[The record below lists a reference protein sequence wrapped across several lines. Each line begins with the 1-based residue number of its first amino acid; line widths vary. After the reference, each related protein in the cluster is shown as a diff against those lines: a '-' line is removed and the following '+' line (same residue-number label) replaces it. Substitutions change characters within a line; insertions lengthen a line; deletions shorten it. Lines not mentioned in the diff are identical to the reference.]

1 MSILEVTN
9 LKFKYRDIDLFQK
22 VSFHLEVKEH
32 VVIVGENGV
41 GKSTFMKLISKN
53 LIPDSGKITWLPH
66 IKYSYLD
73 QHLEMNNE
81 IKIIDYLTGTFKSLF
96 LKEQDLIKCYELL
109 GTASEEEFNKLSK
122 RIELINKELEENN
135 FYAISSTISNVTN
148 GLGINNIDNN
158 RLISSLSG
166 GEKMKVYLA
175 KLMLEE
181 PDVLLLDEPTNF
193 LDAVQVDFLA
203 KYLKNFP
210 GAFIVISHDELFIKE
225 IANVVYELNN
235 KQFIKY
241 KMNYDNYLKEREV
254 RRESYLKEYNKEQK
268 KIKEMETFI
277 AKNIVRAT
285 TTKRAQSR
293 RKMLERMEKLPKPKN
308 RVPLNITFP
317 FSKSTGE
324 EVLILDNLLIGYDKP
339 LLGELNYKLYKNKK
353 IAILGRNG
361 VGKSTLLKTILGQ
374 QKSLGGSY
382 KWNLSADIN
391 YFRQEENEFDDVN
404 PINYLRY
411 FYHLKTDGE
420 LRSILAKV
428 GIGADLCLKPIKE
441 LSGGERTRV
450 RLALMTMKK
459 SNILILDEPTNHL
472 DPMTKLELFDALKN
486 FSGTV
491 ILVSHEK
498 DFYDEL
504 VDDEI
509 YFD

>member
-181 PDVLLLDEPTNF
+181 PDVLLLDEPTNG
-193 LDAVQVDFLA
+193 LD
-203 KYLKNFP
+203 KR
-210 GAFIVISHDELFIKE
+210 S
-225 IANVVYELNN
+225 VV
-235 KQFIKY
+235 QFI
-241 KMNYDNYLKEREV
+241 E
-254 RRESYLKEYNKEQK
+254 
-268 KIKEMETFI
+268 
-277 AKNIVRAT
+277 IV
-285 TTKRAQSR
+285 Q
-293 RKMLERMEKLPKPKN
+293 E
-308 RVPLNITFP
+308 
-317 FSKSTGE
+317 
-324 EVLILDNLLIGYDKP
+324 
-339 LLGELNYKLYKNKK
+339 
-353 IAILGRNG
+353 
-361 VGKSTLLKTILGQ
+361 LKTQGTTFLMA
-374 QKSLGGSY
+374 SH
-382 KWNLSADIN
+382 
-391 YFRQEENEFDDVN
+391 NE
-404 PINYLRY
+404 Y
-411 FYHLKTDGE
+411 E
-420 LRSILAKV
+420 
-428 GIGADLCLKPIKE
+428 IKE
-441 LSGGERTRV
+441 LCDTITEIEAGQIVE
-450 RLALMTMKK
+450 
-459 SNILILDEPTNHL
+459 NI
-472 DPMTKLELFDALKN
+472 
-486 FSGTV
+486 
-491 ILVSHEK
+491 
-498 DFYDEL
+498 
-504 VDDEI
+504 
-509 YFD
+509 